1 MPEPFVHLH
10 LHSHYSL
17 LDSAIKLDELMEQVA
32 QFGMREVALTDH
44 GNLFGAY
51 EFYSAARKAGITP
64 VLGCEVYV
72 APGRR
77 QERSGSPFG
86 SKKPYHHLVLLAENH
101 HGWNNLM
108 QLVTTAYMDGFYH
121 RPRIDKEL
129 LAAHSGGLI
138 GLSACL
144 SGEVSARILA
154 GDEKGA
160 SQAASEYREILGK
173 DGFFLEIQ
181 EHGIAD
187 ERVAGEG
194 ILRNLRR
201 VRESASSRPTTA
213 TSIGARTSKRIGS

>member
-77 QERSGSPFG
+77 RSVPAARSGRRSRTTTSFF
-86 SKKPYHHLVLLAENH
+86 
-101 HGWNNLM
+101 WRRT
-108 QLVTTAYMDGFYH
+108 TTAG
-121 RPRIDKEL
+121 
-129 LAAHSGGLI
+129 
-138 GLSACL
+138 
-144 SGEVSARILA
+144 
-154 GDEKGA
+154 
-160 SQAASEYREILGK
+160 
-173 DGFFLEIQ
+173 
-181 EHGIAD
+181 
-187 ERVAGEG
+187 
-194 ILRNLRR
+194 
-201 VRESASSRPTTA
+201 TT
-213 TSIGARTSKRIGS
+213 